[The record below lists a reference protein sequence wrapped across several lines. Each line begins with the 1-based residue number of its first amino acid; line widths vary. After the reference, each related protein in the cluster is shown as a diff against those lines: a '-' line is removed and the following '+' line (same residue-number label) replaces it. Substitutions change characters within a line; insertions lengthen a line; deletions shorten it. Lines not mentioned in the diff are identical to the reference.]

1 MNKNWIKLLSNFKN
15 DKNKF
20 TSFADGKEYYYGD
33 YFAADIVEIEQ
44 KKADFENAKYRREK
58 TGLEITHRNQ
68 TDALLKEL
76 TPKDGFTFEEGF
88 TDDDLKKFKNLKLK

>member
-1 MNKNWIKLLSNFKN
+1 MIKEMKAKN

-20 TSFADGKEYYYGD
+20 TSFADGKEYYYSD

-44 KKADFENAKYRREK
+44 KKADFENEKYRREK

-68 TDALLKEL
+68 TDALLEEL
-76 TPKDGFTFEEGF
+76 TPEDGFI
-88 TDDDLKKFKNLKLK
+88 LKKDLLKKI